1 SGLKNSIR
9 NSKTLGAYAPLRNM
23 KKKLLFLIFLGVAI
37 FSFLLSALYF
47 TDPQY
52 RKEKIDQYKQKIEKR
67 RPQ

>member
-1 SGLKNSIR
+1 
-9 NSKTLGAYAPLRNM
+9 M
-23 KKKLLFLIFLGVAI
+23 KKKLLFLILLGVAG

-47 TDPQY
+47 TNPQY

>member
-1 SGLKNSIR
+1 MP
-9 NSKTLGAYAPLRNM
+9 PLRNM
-23 KKKLLFLIFLGVAI
+23 KKKLLFLILLGVAG

-47 TDPQY
+47 TNPQY